1 MEKAQISAWQF
12 FVLTLGYLL
21 GTSFFFRLGGLIE
34 AAKQDAWI
42 TPLWAGA
49 AGVLLSLIWVK
60 LASYFPGR
68 TLIQICTQ
76 VAGKAIGGLIALLY
90 IGYFVHLSSLIIRNL
105 GDFMKQ
111 TLMPHTPITVF
122 HVMFL
127 LLVCYAA
134 IKGVETIAR
143 STELLFPLV
152 TLTFLI
158 IFFLALSEWN
168 WARFQGVFRMNVMS
182 TMIETRSLLG
192 FPFMEAFVF
201 MMLFP
206 FVKSKIKMTFILAT
220 VITALALSAGIFF
233 MIGVLGVS
241 RASHETYPLFLIVQ
255 EIYIGTFFEHLEST
269 LALILLV
276 VIFIKLSVTYYCA
289 VSGLCQLFR
298 VNNRTWIALSLIL
311 LISGLSL
318 GFDNVLENITFNKK
332 YYFEYMLLFSV
343 VFPLLL
349 LFLTWINQIKGKHKA
364 GSTS

>member
-12 FVLTLGYLL
+12 FVLVLGYLL
-21 GTSFFFRLGGLIE
+21 GTSFFFRLGGLI
-34 AAKQDAWI
+34 AMAKQDAWI
-42 TPLWAGA
+42 IPIWTGA
-49 AGVLLSLIWVK
+49 AGVFLSLIWIK
-60 LASYFPGR
+60 LAAYYPGY

-90 IGYFVHLSSLIIRNL
+90 IGYFVHLSALITRNL

-111 TLMPHTPITVF
+111 TLMPRTPITVF

-127 LLVCYAA
+127 LLICYAV
-134 IKGVETIAR
+134 IKGGETIAR
-143 STELLFPLV
+143 STEFLFPLV
-152 TLTFLI
+152 TVTFLFV
-158 IFFLALSEWN
+158 FFIALSEWN
-168 WARFQGVFRMNVMS
+168 WDRFQGLFRMNVIS
-182 TMIETRSLLG
+182 TMKETRSLFG

-206 FVKSKIKMTFILAT
+206 YVRSKIKVSFLLAT
-220 VITALALSAGIFF
+220 VFTALLLSAGIFF
-233 MIGVLGVS
+233 MIGVLGVT

-269 LALILLV
+269 LALILLI

-298 VNNRTWIALSLIL
+298 VNNRSWIAFSLIL
-311 LISGLSL
+311 LISGLSM
-318 GFDNVLENITFNKK
+318 GFDNVMENIEFNRR
-332 YYFEYMLLFSV
+332 YYFEYMLLFAV

-349 LFLTWINQIKGKHKA
+349 LFLTWIKQG
-364 GSTS
+364 GSVKKFV